1 MTESTDRH
9 ARIVDIVAQ
18 KGRVSV
24 EELAQ
29 LHQVSHETIRRDL
42 VSLDRSRL
50 LRRFHGGAAA
60 LSADQEGPFSLRMT
74 DHVEEKRRIAR
85 RAASLFGAG
94 DSLFIDTGS
103 TTQVFAEELARVQG
117 LTLITNSQRIAQA
130 VARSSGSEVL
140 MIGGSYRPEAR
151 ECLGP
156 LAIEQ
161 IRRLNAQHCVL
172 TIAALDAEKGAMDFD
187 IGEAEVAR
195 AMIER
200 SERLTIIA
208 DASKF
213 ERRALMEVCPLE
225 AIDRIVTDRLPAAAL
240 AAALRAADVEVI
252 VAN

>member
-225 AIDRIVTDRLPAAAL
+225 AVDRIVTDRLPAAAL
-240 AAALRAADVEVI
+240 TAALRAADVEVI

>member
-85 RAASLFGAG
+85 RAAQLFGAG

-117 LTLITNSQRIAQA
+117 LTLITNCQRIAQA

-213 ERRALMEVCPLE
+213 ERRALMEVCPLDL
-225 AIDRIVTDRLPAAAL
+225 IDRIVTDRAPAPAL
-240 AAALRAADVEVI
+240 MAALRAAEIEVI
-252 VAN
+252 VAS

>member
-240 AAALRAADVEVI
+240 TAALRAADVEVI

>member
-24 EELAQ
+24 EELAR

-117 LTLITNSQRIAQA
+117 LTLITNCQRIAQA
-130 VARSSGSEVL
+130 VARSSASEVL

-208 DASKF
+208 DATKF

-225 AIDRIVTDRLPAAAL
+225 AIDRIVTDRTPAPAL
-240 AAALRAADVEVI
+240 LAALRAAEVEVI

>member
-225 AIDRIVTDRLPAAAL
+225 AVDRIVTDRAPAPAL
-240 AAALRAADVEVI
+240 AAALRAAEVEVI
-252 VAN
+252 VAS